1 MQVRRLALVFLAAL
15 AFGAFAAWAKG
26 PATDGIHAISQ
37 MRGALGNLSTP
48 WLLVAFAAGA
58 QARRVW
64 SAALIGLFATMIALI
79 AFYLI
84 TMLYIDLAGH
94 GYLEDLRLELAAN
107 RGYFEGG
114 LVTGLVFGALGGWW
128 QRTRSPRASILV
140 GGLMMAEPLVLV
152 VMGAVHSGGV
162 LSSNT
167 GLPLVI
173 RMMTGWGLSPDSGG
187 ISIAVYCA
195 EFAGGL
201 GLTLLGVQRS
211 RRDGQRERVPI
222 GR

>member
-1 MQVRRLALVFLAAL
+1 MQVRRLALVVLAAL

-26 PATDGIHAISQ
+26 PATDGVHAISQ

-58 QARRVW
+58 QSRRIW
-64 SAALIGLFATMIALI
+64 AATLVGLFATMIALT

-94 GYLEDLRLELAAN
+94 GYFADLRLELSAN

-114 LVTGLVFGALGGWW
+114 LVTGLSFGALGGWW

-140 GGLMMAEPLVLV
+140 GGLMIAEPLVLV
-152 VMGAVHSGGV
+152 AMGAVHSGGV
-162 LSSNT
+162 LSSSS
-167 GLPLVI
+167 GLPLVM
-173 RMMTGWGLSPDSGG
+173 RMMTGWSLSADSGT

-195 EFAGGL
+195 EFAGGVCLAVL
-201 GLTLLGVQRS
+201 GAQRS
-211 RRDGQRERVPI
+211 RRDPRRELVPI
-222 GR
+222 DR